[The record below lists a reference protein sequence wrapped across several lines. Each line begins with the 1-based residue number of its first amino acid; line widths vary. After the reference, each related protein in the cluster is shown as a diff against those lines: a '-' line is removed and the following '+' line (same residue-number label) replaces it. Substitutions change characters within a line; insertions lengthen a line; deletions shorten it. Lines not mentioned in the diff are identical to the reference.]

1 MAAQVPEDLRTL
13 KDFPVYDASFQ
24 DGPCFR
30 QNLSHWSLKTEK
42 VRTSS
47 LELR

>member
-30 QNLSHWSLKTEK
+30 QNLTHWAIKTEK
-42 VRTSS
+42 VGHSDLS
-47 LELR
+47 E